1 MAEPRHAPLRIGVR
15 SRAVSEDAGPPPR
28 DAAETQTEA
37 GWPGEAASVP
47 QAERLPG
54 LKLPSTAGAAPVEHN
69 ARRFLSRKRAL
80 ILLSAIAVVLA
91 AVAGWAIFAMHANE
105 QRALSWQRRA
115 QKLQANSTQ
124 LEALLTARTSLLNQ
138 RIDQLNRLAGR
149 LRVSQVALNQSQGD
163 VSSLEERQRQLAN
176 EKAQLQD
183 QQRALDNVAGAYV
196 SCKQDLVQLL
206 ADVAN
211 GYDTTYPYGTANT
224 DCTNADTSLQSYLS
238 AYPNG

>member
-1 MAEPRHAPLRIGVR
+1 M
-15 SRAVSEDAGPPPR
+15 SEYAGPPPQ
-28 DAAETQTEA
+28 DAAETRTEV
-37 GWPGEAASVP
+37 GRPGGGGSVP
-47 QAERLPG
+47 QAVRLPG
-54 LKLPSTAGAAPVEHN
+54 FELPSTAAEAPVEHG
-69 ARRFLSRKRAL
+69 ARGSLSRKRAL
-80 ILLSAIAVVLA
+80 ILLSVIAVVLA

-124 LEALLTARTSLLNQ
+124 LEALLAARTRLLNQ
-138 RIDQLNRLAGR
+138 RIDQLNRLAGKLKR
-149 LRVSQVALNQSQGD
+149 SQVALNQSQGD

-183 QQRALDNVAGAYV
+183 QQRALDNIAGAYV

-206 ADVAN
+206 SDGAN
-211 GYDTTYPYGTANT
+211 GYDTTYSYGTANT